1 MSLPGTDAR
10 ALPTSPGER
19 RWGLAAAIASV
30 TVFGLSIGQGAPL
43 LPLLLE
49 ARGTNVTLNGLNAGA
64 AFVGVIV
71 GPLLAPRCVRRL
83 GIRNFMLVCFGIDI
97 VLTLALKAFDS
108 IAAWF
113 VLRALLG
120 LVGSS
125 VFTTGEAWIN
135 LLAGDKGRGRI
146 IGLYAAALSAGFGTG
161 PLVLSL
167 TGIQGWSPFIANA
180 AITAVAALPLLGAGN
195 GMDSFGQERGAGPLT
210 MFARAPLIVGVVA
223 AFGLFESAL
232 MALLPIWGVRIGLS
246 VRMAAATLTAVYFGS
261 IVLQVLIGWLSDR
274 FSRIA
279 ALRMCSVAGLVG
291 AVVLLSVPAS
301 PWVLFGLL
309 FVWGGVAS
317 GIYPVTL
324 SMAGDRFRGGDL
336 VSVNAAMIVAYG
348 LGGLVGPAMGGA
360 AMDIRNPQG
369 LLWLFVLL
377 FAGLLA
383 SVWWARE
390 IGSASTRPSGRQ
402 VRKEGF

>member
-1 MSLPGTDAR
+1 MAMPSTDAN
-10 ALPTSPGER
+10 ALPTSAGER

-71 GPLLAPRCVRRL
+71 GPMLAPRCVRRL

-97 VLTLALKAFDS
+97 ALTLALKAFDG

-167 TGIQGWSPFIANA
+167 TGIQGWSPFVANA

-195 GMDSFGQERGAGPLT
+195 GMDSFGQERSANPLT

-246 VRMAAATLTAVYFGS
+246 VQMAAATLTAVYFGS
-261 IVLQVLIGWLSDR
+261 IMLQVLIGWLSDR

-279 ALRMCSVAGLVG
+279 ALRMCGVVGLVG
-291 AVVLLSVPAS
+291 AVVLLSVAAS

-317 GIYPVTL
+317 GIYPVAL

-336 VSVNAAMIVAYG
+336 VSVNAAMIIAYG

-360 AMDIRNPQG
+360 AMDILNPQG
-369 LLWLFVLL
+369 LPWLFVML

-383 SVWWARE
+383 GTWRAF
-390 IGSASTRPSGRQ
+390 GRG
-402 VRKEGF
+402 RGRFRMTE

>member
-1 MSLPGTDAR
+1 M
-10 ALPTSPGER
+10 
-19 RWGLAAAIASV
+19 
-30 TVFGLSIGQGAPL
+30 
-43 LPLLLE
+43 
-49 ARGTNVTLNGLNAGA
+49 
-64 AFVGVIV
+64 
-71 GPLLAPRCVRRL
+71 GPLLAPRCVRWL

-97 VLTLALKAFDS
+97 ALTLALKAFDS
-108 IAAWF
+108 VAAWF

-135 LLAGDKGRGRI
+135 RLAGDKGRGRI

-180 AITAVAALPLLGAGN
+180 AITALAAVPLLGAGN
-195 GMDSFGQERGAGPLT
+195 GMDSFGQERVASPLT

-223 AFGLFESAL
+223 IFGVFESAL

-261 IVLQVLIGWLSDR
+261 IVLQVAIGWLSDR
-274 FSRIA
+274 LSRIA
-279 ALRMCSVAGLVG
+279 ALRLCSVVGLVG
-291 AVVLLSVPAS
+291 AVMLLSVSAS
-301 PWVLFGLL
+301 PLVLFGLL
-309 FVWGGVAS
+309 FAWGGVAS
-317 GIYPVTL
+317 GIYPVAL

-336 VSVNAAMIVAYG
+336 VSVNPAMIIAYG
-348 LGGLVGPAMGGA
+348 LGGLVGPPVGGA

-383 SVWWARE
+383 ATCWVF
-390 IGSASTRPSGRQ
+390 GRG
-402 VRKEGF
+402 RGPIRMTK